1 MYTDKDN
8 RGRFAIMDLT
18 EDELETLRRALLAY
32 KTTMAG
38 DDGSGELRQQCIIS
52 GKLLN
57 MLSDPNK
64 P

>member
-32 KTTMAG
+32 KTTTAG
-38 DDGSGELRQQCIIS
+38 DDGSGEPRQQYIIS

>member
-38 DDGSGELRQQCIIS
+38 GDGSGEPRQQYIIS

-57 MLSDPNK
+57 MLSDSNK
-64 P
+64 A